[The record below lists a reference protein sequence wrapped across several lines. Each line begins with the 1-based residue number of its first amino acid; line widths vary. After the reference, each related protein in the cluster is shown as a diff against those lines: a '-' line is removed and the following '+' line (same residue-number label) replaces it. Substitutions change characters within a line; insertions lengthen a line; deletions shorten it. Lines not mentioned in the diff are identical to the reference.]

1 MAGLLDFFQGASNA
15 AASNISA
22 PVDGLAWLLN
32 KAGMDI
38 KNPIGGSDWMRQ
50 KGLTAEP
57 KNKFVGLLGESVGG
71 LAPIIAAA
79 KAPQIAKGLLQGAE
93 NLAAPQ
99 SLNKQAGV
107 YLVAPN
113 KTNPAHLIDVKQK
126 METLGAPT
134 IRAYWDGEKYIA
146 LEGSHRAQAAKEL
159 GLTPNIQEMSL
170 KQWMRD
176 HDFPD
181 VKQNAST
188 NRLLDYLSNN
198 SGSKY
203 INFEDLR

>member
-57 KNKFVGLLGESVGG
+57 QNKFAGLLGESVGG

-79 KAPQIAKGLLQGAE
+79 KAPQIAKSLLQGAE
-93 NLAAPQ
+93 NLSAPRTLNPQTGAIVWHGSPHKFNQFDSAKIGTGEGNQSYGHGLYLAESPEVAKSYLATGQAVKASDRPTEMVARAIRLAAMR
-99 SLNKQAGV
+99 LRRVFGC
-107 YLVAPN
+107 
-113 KTNPAHLIDVKQK
+113 KT
-126 METLGAPT
+126 G
-134 IRAYWDGEKYIA
+134 
-146 LEGSHRAQAAKEL
+146 
-159 GLTPNIQEMSL
+159 
-170 KQWMRD
+170 
-176 HDFPD
+176 
-181 VKQNAST
+181 
-188 NRLLDYLSNN
+188 
-198 SGSKY
+198 
-203 INFEDLR
+203 